1 MIYVYTVKWWENGK
15 EQSKRIHDYDFT
27 MASFLAEGK
36 AKMFGYAEIYRGYGC
51 EVFVD
56 AYGRKEEE

>member
-1 MIYVYTVKWWENGK
+1 M
-15 EQSKRIHDYDFT
+15 HDFDFT

-36 AKMFGYAEIYRGYGC
+36 AKLFGYAEIYRGYGC